1 MSGGANAQQQALAA
15 QNAQAQQN
23 YNTIVANAEK
33 PTPLEQ
39 RTSDD
44 AMSWLDFTSGKNGPV
59 DYTKAPGLVNLG
71 LYDEATANRFAER
84 TATGGIE
91 MGKDGGNAT
100 ALAMRKTQLADQ
112 MGEARGANLANAVR
126 AKDAEVRGS
135 TVPFLIGTDA
145 ARNANLVGSATS
157 RANSAEG
164 DYGSYKPP
172 TPFWQTAVVAG
183 LGAAGNVF
191 QGAKS

>member
-1 MSGGANAQQQALAA
+1 MSGGANAQQTALAA
-15 QNAQAQQN
+15 QNAKAQEN
-23 YNTIVANAEK
+23 YNTIVANASK
-33 PTPLEQ
+33 PTELEDRLQ
-39 RTSDD
+39 HESLH
-44 AMSWLDFTSGKNGPV
+44 WLDFTEGKDGPV

-71 LYDEATANRFAER
+71 LYDEAAANRFAER
-84 TATGGIE
+84 TATGGLE
-91 MGKDGGNAT
+91 LGKDGGNAT

-145 ARNANLVGSATS
+145 NRQGMLTGSATS

-164 DYGSYKPP
+164 NYASYKPP
-172 TPFWQTAVVAG
+172 TPAWLTLATAG
-183 LGAAGNVF
+183 LGAAGGIF
-191 QGAKS
+191 AGKG